1 MGREMA
7 NDPAN
12 TDVLVHHG
20 STDAPTVDVYEQS
33 GTELADNL
41 MYTDFAGYL
50 ELPTDDY
57 YLQLRDETGA
67 TTLLAYDAPLAS
79 LELDGAAI
87 TVVAS
92 GFLAPDNNSDGDAF
106 GLYAITAAG
115 GDFIP
120 LDMSTARAQVIHNA
134 ADANAEMVDVYLN
147 GSLLLDDFAFR
158 TATPYVDLPA
168 GIDLEIDIAPASSM
182 DVSESIYNMPVS
194 LMADETYVIVADGIV
209 SATGYSPAPAF
220 GLEVYAMGRE
230 MANDP
235 ANTDVLVHHGS
246 TDAPTVDVY
255 EQSGLELA
263 DNLMYTDFA
272 GYLELPTDD
281 YVIELREETGVTTL
295 LAYEAPLS
303 TLGLDGAAITVFA
316 SGFLAPENNMD
327 GEAFGLYV
335 ALSDGT
341 VVPLEQV
348 TLSISDN
355 NIISDDSFSIYP
367 NPAVEQVN
375 MSFNMEQSGNIDIQ
389 IFNING
395 QKIISKSYNN
405 LQKGQNSLTLP
416 ISSLDTGIYQV
427 QVMSDSYSTV
437 KSLQII
443 R

>member
-1 MGREMA
+1 
-7 NDPAN
+7 
-12 TDVLVHHG
+12 
-20 STDAPTVDVYEQS
+20 
-33 GTELADNL
+33 
-41 MYTDFAGYL
+41 
-50 ELPTDDY
+50 
-57 YLQLRDETGA
+57 
-67 TTLLAYDAPLAS
+67 
-79 LELDGAAI
+79 
-87 TVVAS
+87 
-92 GFLAPDNNSDGDAF
+92 
-106 GLYAITAAG
+106 
-115 GDFIP
+115 
-120 LDMSTARAQVIHNA
+120 
-134 ADANAEMVDVYLN
+134 
-147 GSLLLDDFAFR
+147 
-158 TATPYVDLPA
+158 
-168 GIDLEIDIAPASSM
+168 M

-230 MANDP
+230 MASDP

-281 YVIELREETGVTTL
+281 YVIELREETGMTTL
-295 LAYEAPLS
+295 LAYNAPLS
-303 TLGLDGAAITVFA
+303 SLGLDGAAITVFA

-427 QVMSDSYSTV
+427 QLMSDSYSTV